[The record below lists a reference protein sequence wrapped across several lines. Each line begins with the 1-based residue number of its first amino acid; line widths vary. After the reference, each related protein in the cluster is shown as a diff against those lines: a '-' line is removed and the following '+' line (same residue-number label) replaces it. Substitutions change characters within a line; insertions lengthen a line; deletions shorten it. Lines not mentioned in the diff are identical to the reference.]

1 MRGTIRL
8 LRFVMTAVLTAA
20 LAIGVTAPVA
30 AEADEAILEEMIALE
45 QSKLDLWYGE
55 SDPSAYVAEVADD
68 ATALDPWVP
77 LTRQVGEELREFY
90 RSLEGI
96 IPHIDYEIVDP
107 AVDVR
112 GDIVIFTFFTEG
124 TDLDN
129 PDVPYGPWN
138 ATKVFNRT
146 ADGWEMIHTHWSM
159 PLPLPAPPAEE

>member
-1 MRGTIRL
+1 MRGAIRL

-30 AEADEAILEEMIALE
+30 AEADEAILEEMVALE
-45 QSKLDLWYGE
+45 TNKLDLWYGE
-55 SDPSAYVAEVADD
+55 SDPEAYIAEVADD
-68 ATALDPWVP
+68 ATSLDPWVP
-77 LTRQVGEELREFY
+77 LTRQVGEELREAY
-90 RSLEGI
+90 RGFEGI

-146 ADGWEMIHTHWSM
+146 ADGWEMIHTHWSV
-159 PLPLPAPPAEE
+159 PLPPPAPPAEE

>member
-30 AEADEAILEEMIALE
+30 AEADEAILKEMIALE

-146 ADGWEMIHTHWSM
+146 ADGWEMIHTHFSV
-159 PLPLPAPPAEE
+159 PPPPPEE

>member
-8 LRFVMTAVLTAA
+8 LRFVMTTVLTVA

-68 ATALDPWVP
+68 ATAFDAFV
-77 LTRQVGEELREFY
+77 RMKRDFG
-90 RSLEGI
+90 EGI
-96 IPHIDYEIVDP
+96 REAYRGFEGLIPHVDYEIVDP

-112 GDIVIFTFFTEG
+112 GDIVIFTFFIEG
-124 TDLDN
+124 TIVDD
-129 PDVPYGPWN
+129 PDAPYGPWN
-138 ATKVFNRT
+138 VTKVFNRT
-146 ADGWEMIHTHWSM
+146 ADGWEMIHTHFSV
-159 PLPLPAPPAEE
+159 PPPPPEE